1 MYYWFM
7 LVLAVIAE
15 VVSTVGM
22 KYAATSAPIAG
33 YALMALMISVSF
45 YAFSRAVVHIP
56 LAVSYAIWEGL
67 GLFLIGVAGVVLFG
81 EYLST
86 GEMFAIALMLVGLL
100 LVTFD
105 KGQPAAAQDDEVAV
119 PVAAKAA
126 VKATVKPIVKPA
138 AKPVVVARRAQPART
153 HHSGL
158 GEVAL

>member
-7 LVLAVIAE
+7 LALAVIAE

-22 KYAATSAPIAG
+22 KYASTSSPVFG
-33 YALMALMISVSF
+33 YLVMGLMISLSF

-81 EYLST
+81 EYLT
-86 GEMFAIALMLVGLL
+86 LGEMFAIALMLLGLL

-105 KGQPAAAQDDEVAV
+105 KGQAEDEQEQLVAAPTAKLTTRTA
-119 PVAAKAA
+119 PVAQRNSG
-126 VKATVKPIVKPA
+126 AT
-138 AKPVVVARRAQPART
+138 
-153 HHSGL
+153 L
-158 GEVAL
+158 GEVTL

>member
-7 LVLAVIAE
+7 LALAVVAE

-22 KYAATSAPIAG
+22 KYAATSSPIFG
-33 YALMALMISVSF
+33 YLVMALMISFSF

-81 EYLST
+81 EYLT
-86 GEMFAIALMLVGLL
+86 LVEMFAIALMLFGLL

-105 KGQPAAAQDDEVAV
+105 KGQAEDELDE
-119 PVAAKAA
+119 
-126 VKATVKPIVKPA
+126 
-138 AKPVVVARRAQPART
+138 PVVVKRLDQPKPVRVAKNT
-153 HHSGL
+153 NGVTL

>member
-7 LVLAVIAE
+7 LALAVVAE
-15 VVSTVGM
+15 VISTVGM
-22 KYAATSAPIAG
+22 KYAATSSPVFG
-33 YALMALMISVSF
+33 YVVMAVMISLSF

-81 EYLST
+81 EYLT
-86 GEMFAIALMLVGLL
+86 LVEMFAIALMLFGLL

-105 KGQPAAAQDDEVAV
+105 KGQAEDELDE
-119 PVAAKAA
+119 
-126 VKATVKPIVKPA
+126 
-138 AKPVVVARRAQPART
+138 PVVVKRLDQPKPVRVVKNT
-153 HHSGL
+153 NGVTL

>member
-7 LVLAVIAE
+7 LALAVVAE
-15 VVSTVGM
+15 VLSTVGM
-22 KYAATSAPIAG
+22 KYAATSSPIFG
-33 YALMALMISVSF
+33 YLMMALMISFSF

-67 GLFLIGVAGVVLFG
+67 GLFLIGIAGVVLFG
-81 EYLST
+81 EYLSL

-105 KGQPAAAQDDEVAV
+105 KGKQSETEADEISPAVQ
-119 PVAAKAA
+119 
-126 VKATVKPIVKPA
+126 TVKHKPVQVARIQVKPA
-138 AKPVVVARRAQPART
+138 RRST
-153 HHSGL
+153 L

>member
-1 MYYWFM
+1 MYYWCM

-22 KYAATSAPIAG
+22 KYASTSSPIAG
-33 YALMALMISVSF
+33 YLLMALMISLSF

-56 LAVSYAIWEGL
+56 LAVSYAIWEGM

-81 EYLST
+81 EYLSV

-105 KGQPAAAQDDEVAV
+105 KGKHAEDEHDEQLASKVAIK
-119 PVAAKAA
+119 PVQA
-126 VKATVKPIVKPA
+126 VRIQVKPVR
-138 AKPVVVARRAQPART
+138 VGT
-153 HHSGL
+153 L

>member
-7 LVLAVIAE
+7 LVLAVVAE
-15 VVSTVGM
+15 VISTVGM
-22 KYAATSAPIAG
+22 KYAATSSPITG
-33 YALMALMISVSF
+33 YIVMALMISLSF

-81 EYLST
+81 EYLT
-86 GEMFAIALMLVGLL
+86 LGEMFAIALMLFGLL

-105 KGQPAAAQDDEVAV
+105 KGQATEAND
-119 PVAAKAA
+119 AA
-126 VKATVKPIVKPA
+126 VVELPKTKPVRVARAPVKPA
-138 AKPVVVARRAQPART
+138 RIGT
-153 HHSGL
+153 L

>member
-7 LVLAVIAE
+7 LALAVVAE

-22 KYAATSAPIAG
+22 KYAATSSPVFG
-33 YALMALMISVSF
+33 YLVMALMISFSF

-67 GLFLIGVAGVVLFG
+67 GLFLIGIAGVVLFG
-81 EYLST
+81 EYLSL

-105 KGQPAAAQDDEVAV
+105 KGKKSETEADEVSPAV
-119 PVAAKAA
+119 Q
-126 VKATVKPIVKPA
+126 TVKRKAVQVVRVQQVVRTRVKSTRITA
-138 AKPVVVARRAQPART
+138 
-153 HHSGL
+153 L

>member
-7 LVLAVIAE
+7 LALAVIAE

-22 KYAATSAPIAG
+22 KYASTSSPVFG
-33 YALMALMISVSF
+33 YLVMGLMISLSF

-81 EYLST
+81 EYLT
-86 GEMFAIALMLVGLL
+86 LGEMFAIALMLLGLL

-105 KGQPAAAQDDEVAV
+105 KGQAEDEQEQLVAAPTAKLTTRTA
-119 PVAAKAA
+119 PVAQ
-126 VKATVKPIVKPA
+126 
-138 AKPVVVARRAQPART
+138 RN
-153 HHSGL
+153 SGTIL
-158 GEVAL
+158 GEVTL

>member
-22 KYAATSAPIAG
+22 KYASTSSPIAG
-33 YALMALMISVSF
+33 YLLMALMISLSF

-56 LAVSYAIWEGL
+56 LAVSYAIWEGM

-81 EYLST
+81 EYLSV

-105 KGQPAAAQDDEVAV
+105 KGKHAEDEQEELVATKV
-119 PVAAKAA
+119 AIKPVQ
-126 VKATVKPIVKPA
+126 VVRVQVKPVR
-138 AKPVVVARRAQPART
+138 VGT
-153 HHSGL
+153 L

>member
-7 LVLAVIAE
+7 LALAVVAE
-15 VVSTVGM
+15 VISTVGM
-22 KYAATSAPIAG
+22 KYAATSSPITG
-33 YALMALMISVSF
+33 YIVMALMISLSF

-81 EYLST
+81 EYLT
-86 GEMFAIALMLVGLL
+86 LGEMFAIALMLFGLL

-105 KGQPAAAQDDEVAV
+105 KGQAAEADD
-119 PVAAKAA
+119 AA
-126 VKATVKPIVKPA
+126 VVELPKAKPARVAGAQVKPA
-138 AKPVVVARRAQPART
+138 RIGT
-153 HHSGL
+153 L

>member
-7 LVLAVIAE
+7 LALAVVAE

-22 KYAATSAPIAG
+22 KYAATSSPITG
-33 YALMALMISVSF
+33 YIVMALMISLSF

-81 EYLST
+81 EYLT
-86 GEMFAIALMLVGLL
+86 LGEMFAIALMLFGLL

-105 KGQPAAAQDDEVAV
+105 KGQATEAND
-119 PVAAKAA
+119 AA
-126 VKATVKPIVKPA
+126 VVELPKTKPVRVARAPVKPA
-138 AKPVVVARRAQPART
+138 RIGT
-153 HHSGL
+153 L

>member
-7 LVLAVIAE
+7 LALAVIAE

-22 KYAATSAPIAG
+22 KYASTSSPVFG
-33 YALMALMISVSF
+33 YLVMGLMISLSF

-81 EYLST
+81 EYLT
-86 GEMFAIALMLVGLL
+86 LGEMFAIALMLLGLL

-105 KGQPAAAQDDEVAV
+105 KGQAEDEQEQLVAAPTPKLTTRTV
-119 PVAAKAA
+119 PVAQRSSG
-126 VKATVKPIVKPA
+126 AT
-138 AKPVVVARRAQPART
+138 
-153 HHSGL
+153 L
-158 GEVAL
+158 GEVTL

>member
-7 LVLAVIAE
+7 LALAVVAE
-15 VVSTVGM
+15 VLSTVGM
-22 KYAATSAPIAG
+22 KYAATSSPIAG
-33 YALMALMISVSF
+33 YVVMALMISFSF

-81 EYLST
+81 EYLSL

-105 KGQPAAAQDDEVAV
+105 KGKAAESEEAEQAL
-119 PVAAKAA
+119 PVAQA
-126 VKATVKPIVKPA
+126 VQTVKRKAVQVARVQPIARTRVKP
-138 AKPVVVARRAQPART
+138 VRINT
-153 HHSGL
+153 L

>member
-7 LVLAVIAE
+7 LALAVVAE
-15 VVSTVGM
+15 VISTVGM
-22 KYAATSAPIAG
+22 KYAATSSPVFG
-33 YALMALMISVSF
+33 YVVMAVMISLSF

-81 EYLST
+81 EYLT
-86 GEMFAIALMLVGLL
+86 LVEMFAIALMLFGLL

-105 KGQPAAAQDDEVAV
+105 KGQAEDELDEPVVVKRLDQPKPV
-119 PVAAKAA
+119 PVAKNTNG
-126 VKATVKPIVKPA
+126 VT
-138 AKPVVVARRAQPART
+138 
-153 HHSGL
+153 L

>member
-7 LVLAVIAE
+7 LALAVVAE
-15 VVSTVGM
+15 VISTVGM
-22 KYAATSAPIAG
+22 KYAATSSPVFG
-33 YALMALMISVSF
+33 YVVMAVMISLSF

-81 EYLST
+81 EYLT
-86 GEMFAIALMLVGLL
+86 LVEMFAIALMLFGLL

-105 KGQPAAAQDDEVAV
+105 KGQAEDGLDEPAVVKGLDQPKPV
-119 PVAAKAA
+119 PVAKNTNG
-126 VKATVKPIVKPA
+126 VT
-138 AKPVVVARRAQPART
+138 
-153 HHSGL
+153 L